1 MSLQHQFVK
10 AGKKFTLEAQC
21 HKANMEL
28 SWVFITENHDI
39 AFAVYHHGENGELDE
54 VVPGER
60 VQAHHGNIE
69 GTFVCERLG
78 VYVLEWDNSF
88 SWTRGKNLRYKFE
101 LVEPGMPAQE

>member
-21 HKANMEL
+21 PKANMEL

-60 VQAHHGNIE
+60 VRAHHGNIE
-69 GTFVCERLG
+69 GTFAWCLCPRVGQLFF
-78 VYVLEWDNSF
+78 F

>member
-21 HKANMEL
+21 HMEL

-39 AFAVYHHGENGELDE
+39 AFAVYHQGENGELDE

-60 VQAHHGNIE
+60 VRAHHGNIE
-69 GTFVCERLG
+69 GTFAWCLCPRVGQL
-78 VYVLEWDNSF
+78 F
-88 SWTRGKNLRYKFE
+88 FFRGQGART
-101 LVEPGMPAQE
+101 